1 MESATSLLTSYRSPL
16 TSRISRVLAAATT
29 AAVTTA
35 GLVACAGAPL
45 TGAKAPVPLTGD
57 PNRTYALSQVFLLQM
72 TEPEVADTTVR
83 VRRGVARVIV
93 LRHPAPDHLTFAE
106 LLLPAAAFDTTGADS
121 VDVTI
126 HPRLGLYGIDFT
138 TSSVLK
144 AATLTFKYAVH
155 FKRPDDARTLF
166 PSDVGFERALAIG
179 KESPGG
185 TIVFQRSDRPA
196 ADNLSTDLTS
206 AGSYVVGAPK

>member
-1 MESATSLLTSYRSPL
+1 M
-16 TSRISRVLAAATT
+16 
-29 AAVTTA
+29 
-35 GLVACAGAPL
+35 
-45 TGAKAPVPLTGD
+45 
-57 PNRTYALSQVFLLQM
+57 
-72 TEPEVADTTVR
+72 R

-121 VDVTI
+121 VDVAI
-126 HPRLGLYGIDFT
+126 HPRPGLYGIDFT
-138 TSSVLK
+138 TSSPLK
-144 AATLTFKYAVH
+144 SATLTFKYAVH
-155 FKRPDDARTLF
+155 FKKPDDARTLF
-166 PSDVGFERALAIG
+166 PSDVAFERVLAIG

-185 TIVFQRSDRPA
+185 TIVFQRSYRPA